1 MGAMRTDPEAWV
13 SGPSCLKVGERPK
26 LAANPPTGFG
36 PAREDRFVERAPA
49 WGAFGW

>member
-1 MGAMRTDPEAWV
+1 MRKDPDALAL
-13 SGPSCLKVGERPK
+13 GPSCFKVGERPL

-36 PAREDRFVERAPA
+36 SVQKGRFVERVPA